1 MKKHCFLKNSL
12 KTVGRTAFIA
22 SALFFANEL
31 AAQQLAFP
39 GAEGFGRFATGGR
52 GGEVYHVTNLN
63 DSGPGSF
70 RDAVSKPNRTVVFDV
85 GGIIKIASRVIVSP
99 NVTIA
104 GQTAPGDGITIY
116 GNGLSYTDANNT
128 ITRYIRVRMGK
139 IGEKGKDAVAIAK
152 GHDLMFDHVSI
163 SWGKDGTLDI
173 NGDVSNFTLQNSIV
187 GQGLHTHSTGGL
199 HQSTGGVSILRS
211 LYIDNH
217 TRNPKV
223 KGINQFVNNV
233 IYNWEA
239 GAYILGGSA
248 GRSDANIENNYFIAG
263 PGTKTNPPFS
273 RATETFHLY
282 AQHNM
287 YDGNV
292 NGKLD
297 GAAVPKEEYGPVT
310 WKQEPFNF
318 PKVTTLTPQKAYE
331 LILADAGASLRRD
344 EVDAFLIDELKSLG
358 TKGKTISDEMTLPT
372 AGPGN
377 VKGGPAPRD
386 TDLDGMPD
394 AWEKKNKLNP
404 KDAKDGK
411 TINKDGYS
419 NLEIYLNSLVNG
431 GVA

>member
-1 MKKHCFLKNSL
+1 MKKLTTF
-12 KTVGRTAFIA
+12 GRAALLA
-22 SALFFANEL
+22 SSLFFSNQL

-85 GGIIKIASRVIVSP
+85 GGVIKIDSRIVVSP

-116 GNGLSYTDANNT
+116 GNGLSYTNANNS

-139 IGEKGKDAVAIAK
+139 IGEKGKDAVALAT
-152 GHDLMFDHVSI
+152 GNDMMFDHMSI
-163 SWGKDGTLDI
+163 SWGKDGTFDL
-173 NGDVSNFTLQNSIV
+173 NGDVKNVTLQNSIIS
-187 GQGLHTHSTGGL
+187 QGLHTHSTGGL
-199 HQSTGGVSILRS
+199 VQSTGGVSLLRN

-233 IYNWEA
+233 IYNWEV

-263 PGTKTNPPFS
+263 PGSKETPPFT

-282 AQHNM
+282 AQNNLF
-287 YDGNV
+287 DANL

-297 GAAVPKEEYGPVT
+297 GTEIPIAEYGPVT
-310 WKQEPFNF
+310 WKQQAFDF
-318 PKVTTLTPQKAYE
+318 PKVTLLTPQQAYE
-331 LILADAGASLRRD
+331 FVVAKAGASLRRD
-344 EVDAFLIDELKSLG
+344 EVDKFLIDELTSLG
-358 TKGKTISDEMTLPT
+358 TKGKTISDEMSLPT
-372 AGPGN
+372 KGPGV
-377 VKGGPAPRD
+377 VKGGKALAD
-386 TDLDGMPD
+386 TDRDGMPD

-404 KDAKDGK
+404 KDPKDGS
-411 TINKDGYS
+411 IIGQDGYS
-419 NLEIYLNSLVNG
+419 NLERYLNSLVGNG
-431 GVA
+431 AVM